1 MRIHCD
7 ACSAPIEKDEA
18 VVMSDEDGG
27 LFYFCTGECAEAA
40 ETLDPDRELE
50 RVEAPAPPLPR

>member
-18 VVMSDEDGG
+18 VVMSDEEGE
-27 LFYFCTGECAEAA
+27 LFWFCTAACAEAA
-40 ETLDPDRELE
+40 EGLDPDRELE
-50 RVEAPAPPLPR
+50 RVDAPER